1 MFIHLN
7 CHSNY
12 SFLAG
17 EPPETKDNSQA
28 SSHVVGGANNIDDLI
43 HHAAAL
49 GYPALALTDTNGLYG
64 AVAFY
69 QSARKAGI
77 KPIFGTEIVQ
87 GAQRAILLAKNLQGF
102 AELCRVISDR
112 HLKPDFS
119 LTRRLKQCS
128 GDIIIL
134 CPDKKIVKTLLA
146 TRGRENIYLEI
157 DPSTLISRNPF
168 AMVATNPIRF
178 IRPEDWEV
186 HRLLAAIKMNT
197 TIHSVPSSALAPRDA
212 WMKSPDEMAHL
223 FRDMPAAV
231 ANTLKVA
238 EQCNVELPIGE
249 TLIPS
254 LPVNSKSQ
262 HGYLKKLVWEGT
274 LKLYRHTHHLNQALQ
289 QLRHELKVIDD
300 LNFSSYFL
308 IVWDIVRE
316 AKARGIPTVGRGSAA
331 NSLVC
336 RALNI
341 TEVDP
346 IALNLYFERFLNPE
360 RSDYPDIDIDFP
372 WNRRDEML
380 DYVFEKYGHENVA
393 LISAH
398 VHFRGRSALR
408 EVGKALGVP
417 IPEIETLT
425 SRLPHFADL
434 SGLDEIRANVP
445 ECRDLPLEDEPYRSM
460 ISLANQIDGF
470 PRHLSIHCGG
480 IIVSPFPITDRI
492 PLQRTPK
499 GFVVTQYDMY
509 PVEDM
514 GLLKIDLLAQKGLAV
529 LAETVQEVEE
539 KYGKKIN
546 FSGTSPGANEQYLPL
561 EDKHALGSKNDCQS
575 PSWQGKRSMT
585 RHCERSEALIFPQK
599 ISCPERVNPKNSG
612 SPRRFAAR
620 DDEHPGLVCPLRE
633 QGNEEPLFVKRFSQQ
648 VVDPVHD
655 PKTQKLIREG
665 KTIGCFYIES
675 PGMRNLLRKLH
686 VDSFE
691 MLTAVSSIIRPG
703 VSESG
708 MMKAFIERH
717 AASRRQQLAISSPCE
732 QTRSRLK
739 RNIASHPSGKTHMEG
754 ILKDTYGIMIYQEDV
769 IKVAHK
775 VGGMSLG
782 EADSLRKCMSKKRDW
797 QDINTHRDRFISG
810 AMQNGVEK
818 KSAEEIWRQIE
829 SFAGYAFCKA
839 HSASFAIVSYQTA
852 YLKAHYP
859 AEFMAAVLSNRGGF
873 YDACAYTEEAR
884 RMGIKILPP
893 DIHLSEERFTATS
906 VTLDSIGNDS
916 LSWANL
922 PSAQQAIAN
931 FPLGKARPRQACGEG
946 SATSEQYLHLTDKRA
961 LSSKNHRQLPP
972 RRAVRVGLS
981 QVKGLSQN
989 SIDEIIKNRPYTSFD
1004 DFLERTNISV
1014 SETESLI
1021 RCGALDTV
1029 GENGSPTRVKSST
1042 GSTRSTGIDLFPPAV
1057 ARAEMLWQL
1066 KLHQRRPRRALFSQ
1080 SEPQIPKLP
1089 EYTLREK
1096 LLADLEC
1103 LDLTVSEHPLHLYSF
1118 QNHKLAQ
1125 TAICGD
1131 QLKKFSGK
1139 LATLIGWAITY
1150 KRTRTAKNELMKFMT
1165 LEDATAAF
1173 EVTLFPRVYKQFGH
1187 LLYDRGP
1194 YIVRGRVEQ
1203 EDNMVTALWVGRLYE
1218 E

>member
-1 MFIHLN
+1 MTWVFTVIYFRFLFATMFIHLN
-7 CHSNY
+7 CHSNF
-12 SFLAG
+12 SFLAD
-17 EPPETKDNSQA
+17 EPPAASSNGPT
-28 SSHVVGGANNIDDLI
+28 SSHVVGGANKIDDLVQ
-43 HHAAAL
+43 HASTL

-64 AVAFY
+64 AVPFY

-77 KPIFGTEIVQ
+77 KPIFGTEIVH
-87 GAQRAILLAKNLQGF
+87 GTQRAVVLAKNLQGF
-102 AELCRVISDR
+102 AELCRVITDR

-119 LTRRLKQCS
+119 LTERLKQCS
-128 GDIIIL
+128 GDVIIL
-134 CPDKKIVKTLLA
+134 CSNRGMLQSLFA
-146 TRGRENIYLEI
+146 TRGKKNLYFEI
-157 DPSTLISRNPF
+157 GSSALTSRCPF
-168 AMVATNPIRF
+168 PVVATNPIRF
-178 IRPEDWEV
+178 IHPEDWEV
-186 HRLLAAIKMNT
+186 HRLLTAIKANT
-197 TIHSVPSSALAPRDA
+197 TIHSVPLSALASHDA
-212 WMKSPDEMAHL
+212 WMKSPAEMTHL
-223 FRDMPAAV
+223 FQDVPSAIT
-231 ANTLKVA
+231 NTLKIA
-238 EQCNVELPIGE
+238 YQCNVELPIGE
-249 TLIPS
+249 TLLPS

-262 HGYLKKLVWEGT
+262 HRYLKELVWEGVQ
-274 LKLYRHTHHLNQALQ
+274 KLYRGDHLKEAIR
-289 QLRHELKVIDD
+289 QLRYELKVIDD
-300 LNFSSYFL
+300 LSFSSYFL

-336 RALNI
+336 RALGI

-372 WNRRDEML
+372 WNRRDEIL
-380 DYVFEKYGHENVA
+380 DYVFEKYGPENVA

-425 SRLPHFADL
+425 SRLPHFSDL
-434 SGLDEIRANVP
+434 SGLEEIRENVP

-460 ISLANQIDGF
+460 ISLANRIDGF

-480 IIVSPFPITDRI
+480 IVVSPFPITNRI

-529 LAETVQEVEE
+529 LADTLCDVESH
-539 KYGKKIN
+539 YGKKIN
-546 FSGTSPGANEQYLPL
+546 FNQTN
-561 EDKHALGSKNDCQS
+561 
-575 PSWQGKRSMT
+575 
-585 RHCERSEALIFPQK
+585 
-599 ISCPERVNPKNSG
+599 
-612 SPRRFAAR
+612 
-620 DDEHPGLVCPLRE
+620 
-633 QGNEEPLFVKRFSQQ
+633 
-648 VVDPVHD
+648 PVHD
-655 PKTQKLIREG
+655 LKTQKLIREG

-675 PGMRNLLRKLH
+675 PGMRNLLHKLQ

-691 MLTAVSSIIRPG
+691 MLTAASSIIRPG

-708 MMKAFIERH
+708 MMKAFI
-717 AASRRQQLAISSPCE
+717 AASVTLDSTGNDSLPNPSSISA
-732 QTRSRLK
+732 QK
-739 RNIASHPSGKTHMEG
+739 AIASSHRAKPGGEWRMEE

-775 VGGMSLG
+775 IGGMSLG

-797 QDINTHRDRFISG
+797 QDINTYRDRFVSG
-810 AMQNGVEK
+810 AIQNGVEK
-818 KSAEEIWRQIE
+818 KSAKEIWRQIE

-893 DIHLSEERFTATS
+893 DVHLSEERFAATS
-906 VTLDSIGNDS
+906 VTLDSIGNDF
-916 LSWANL
+916 LSRANM

-931 FPLGKARPRQACGEG
+931 FPPGKARPRQAGGEG
-946 SATSEQYLHLTDKRA
+946 SAANEQYPHLMDERT
-961 LSSKNHRQLPP
+961 LGSKNYCQLPP
-972 RRAVRVGLS
+972 RQAGGEGSAANEQYPHLMDERTLGSKNHCQLPPRQAVRVGLS

-989 SIDEIIKNRPYTSFD
+989 SIDEIIRNRPYTSLA
-1004 DFLERTNISV
+1004 DFLIRAKVSV

-1021 RCGALDTV
+1021 RCGAFHTM
-1029 GENGSPTRVKSST
+1029 GKSS
-1042 GSTRSTGIDLFPPAV
+1042 
-1057 ARAEMLWQL
+1057 AELLWQL
-1066 KLHQRRPRRALFSQ
+1066 KLHHQRPTLFPQ
-1080 SEPQIPKLP
+1080 SKPLIPKLP
-1089 EYTLREK
+1089 EYTLHEK

-1125 TAICGD
+1125 TAICGN
-1131 QLKKFSGK
+1131 QLKEFSGR

-1150 KRTRTAKNELMKFMT
+1150 KRTRTVKNELMKFMT
-1165 LEDATAAF
+1165 LEDATATF

-1187 LLYDRGP
+1187 LLHDRGP
-1194 YIVRGRVEQ
+1194 YIVRGRIEH
-1203 EDNMVTALWVGRLYE
+1203 EDSTITALWIGR
-1218 E
+1218 